1 MVVGLEEG
9 EVIES
14 DLDLPLS
21 CIVCFVLLCLE
32 ETAATGVATAAESA
46 EISISLTVSAPEKAA
61 AAHAMVEFA
70 SPLF

>member
-1 MVVGLEEG
+1 M
-9 EVIES
+9 
-14 DLDLPLS
+14 
-21 CIVCFVLLCLE
+21 LCL